1 VNNATILAANPYD
14 RPPPL
19 WRRHPEPLIALAV
32 FVLTVIPTVLM
43 FPPYN
48 VGPLAY
54 VFAAPA
60 LLWAYRRPSF
70 KLYAWTLLGAQAVA
84 WTLILGWLHHVTWL
98 GLFLLGPFVG
108 VWVGSWFLLARALI
122 HRLPGRSMLVRTF
135 SMLGLAGAWVII
147 EWTRTWLL
155 SGFPWLSLAASQ
167 WEHASILQIAS
178 FTGASGVSF
187 VLVAMNIGLA
197 AYGHRLMFESAT
209 GLNRRSQEFFAALF
223 LLLVCLSIHVQE
235 TFNRVRFNVPFARVG
250 FVQPYVPQDV
260 KWDPARAPEILRIL
274 ERTTLSLAPRRP
286 DFVLWPE
293 AVTPLAVKG
302 DPTVQAWTENLVKR
316 AGAPLVLGSIGI
328 EANEG
333 GEPSW
338 RNGAFLVEPEEGLA
352 ARYYTK
358 RRLVPF
364 GEFVPFRPLLGWLEK
379 VVPVGGDFE
388 QGVDPTLL
396 IMRTRGGVVSA
407 GPLIC
412 YEDVFPQLARR
423 STRAGADVLVVLT
436 NNGWFGEGGA
446 AMQHAAHSVL
456 RAIETRR
463 PVLRCGNGGWS
474 GWIDEFGSVRAV
486 LQKVDFADSSGADRQ
501 VVSHRPRDEGSIYFR
516 GATTVDVTRDH
527 RWVGRESFYVRNG
540 DWFVLLSLGLFGL
553 CVTMLRRPLINP
565 PPEDTPATSATDE
578 KGSGGAATE
587 PPCP

>member
-14 RPPPL
+14 QPPPL
-19 WRRHPEPLIALAV
+19 WRRHPLALTALGV
-32 FVLTVIPTVLM
+32 FILTVVPTVLM

-60 LLWAYRRPSF
+60 ILWAYRKPPF
-70 KLYAWTLLGAQAVA
+70 KVYAWTVLGAQAVA
-84 WTLILGWLHHVTWL
+84 WTILLGWLHNVTWV

-108 VWVGSWFLLARALI
+108 AWVGSWFLLVRFLV
-122 HRLPGRSMLVRTF
+122 HRMPGGSMLVRMLA
-135 SMLGLAGAWVII
+135 MLGLAGAWVVV
-147 EWTRTWLL
+147 EWTRTWFL
-155 SGFPWLSLAASQ
+155 SGFPWLSLAVSQ
-167 WEHASILQIAS
+167 WEHPSILQIAA
-178 FTGASGVSF
+178 FTGAGGVSF
-187 VLVAMNIGLA
+187 VLIAMNVGLA
-197 AYGHRLMFESAT
+197 AYAHRLMFENAT

-235 TFNRVRFNVPFARVG
+235 TYNRVRFNVPFARVG
-250 FVQPYVPQDV
+250 LVQPHIPQDV
-260 KWDPARAPEILRIL
+260 KWDPARAPDVLGVL
-274 ERTTLSLAPRRP
+274 ERTTLGLAPRRP

-293 AVTPLAVKG
+293 AVTPMAVKG
-302 DPTVQAWTENLVKR
+302 DPTVQAWTESLVR
-316 AGAPLVLGSIGI
+316 RLNAPLVLGSIGV
-328 EANEG
+328 EMREDGPPA
-333 GEPSW
+333 W

-364 GEFVPFRPLLGWLEK
+364 GEFVPFRPVLGWLEK

-388 QGVDPTLL
+388 AGFDPTLL

-423 STRAGADVLVVLT
+423 SVRAGADLLVVLT

-446 AMQHAAHSVL
+446 ATQHAAHSVL
-456 RAIETRR
+456 RAVETRR

-486 LQKVDFADSSGADRQ
+486 LRRVDFQDPSGASRQ

-527 RWVGRESFYVRNG
+527 RWIGRESFYVRNG
-540 DWFVLLSLGLFGL
+540 DWFVFASLL
-553 CVTMLRRPLINP
+553 VLILAGALLLVEP
-565 PPEDTPATSATDE
+565 KPVPATEGGTD
-578 KGSGGAATE
+578 SE
-587 PPCP
+587 PPAVKD